1 MPVISRFLG
10 VVIAMYYADHEPP
23 HFHARYGGREALIEI
38 ASGAVIAG
46 DLPPRVLGL
55 VQEWRLLHREELKRN
70 WDRARRR
77 EPLVPVPP
85 LE

>member
-23 HFHARYGGREALIEI
+23 HFHARYGGREAVIEI

-55 VQEWRLLHREELKRN
+55 VQEWRLLHHEDLERN
-70 WDRARRR
+70 WHRARRR

>member
-55 VQEWRLLHREELKRN
+55 VQEWRLLHRGELKRN